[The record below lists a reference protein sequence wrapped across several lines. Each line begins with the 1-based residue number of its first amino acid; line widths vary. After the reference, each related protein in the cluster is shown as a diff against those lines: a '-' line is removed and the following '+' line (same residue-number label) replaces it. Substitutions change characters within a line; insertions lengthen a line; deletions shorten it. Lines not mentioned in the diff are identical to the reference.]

1 MQSKYILMTK
11 STIKIDITLDEDK
24 MPDIIEW
31 EAPDGGVNELQEAK
45 ALLLGLWDGKE
56 KSALRIDLWTKKM
69 MVDEMIDFYFQ
80 TFYGLA
86 ETFERATKNQEL
98 AKELKAF
105 ASNFQKKAMDALD
118 KEQNQ

>member
-1 MQSKYILMTK
+1 
-11 STIKIDITLDEDK
+11 
-24 MPDIIEW
+24 
-31 EAPDGGVNELQEAK
+31 
-45 ALLLGLWDGKE
+45 
-56 KSALRIDLWTKKM
+56 IDLWTKKM

-86 ETFERATKNQEL
+86 ETFERATKNQAL

-105 ASNFQKKAMDALD
+105 ASSFQKKAMDALD

>member
-1 MQSKYILMTK
+1 
-11 STIKIDITLDEDK
+11 
-24 MPDIIEW
+24 
-31 EAPDGGVNELQEAK
+31 
-45 ALLLGLWDGKE
+45 
-56 KSALRIDLWTKKM
+56 

-105 ASNFQKKAMDALD
+105 ASSFQKKAMDALD

>member
-24 MPDIIEW
+24 MPEIIEW
-31 EAPDGGVNELQEAK
+31 EAPDGGVSELQEAK

-86 ETFERATKNQEL
+86 ETFERATKNQAL
-98 AKELKAF
+98 ATELKAF
-105 ASNFQKKAMDALD
+105 ASSFQKKAMDALD